1 MTTGRSKTAIRLL
14 VGGALAGLIVLGLG
28 LAWFFSGDEPDEVT
42 LDAAVESLS
51 ADDDTDAATSA
62 DDQTAGDTDDSQSAD
77 ASGDGIDG
85 VWTVDSE
92 TGDFDY
98 ESATGSFVGFRID
111 EELRSIGSTTAVG
124 RTGDVTGSLT
134 IEGTTLTSATF
145 EVDMTTLTTNDT
157 MRDDNVLEAIEATS
171 FPTGSLV
178 LTEPVELGENA
189 ASEAVSVEATGDMTI
204 HGVTQPVTLS
214 LDAQLVDGTV
224 VVVGSMNMVFA
235 DYGVEVPDGGPVVS
249 VDDFGIVELQLLF
262 TR

>member
-1 MTTGRSKTAIRLL
+1 
-14 VGGALAGLIVLGLG
+14 
-28 LAWFFSGDEPDEVT
+28 
-42 LDAAVESLS
+42 
-51 ADDDTDAATSA
+51 
-62 DDQTAGDTDDSQSAD
+62 
-77 ASGDGIDG
+77 
-85 VWTVDSE
+85 
-92 TGDFDY
+92 
-98 ESATGSFVGFRID
+98 
-111 EELRSIGSTTAVG
+111 
-124 RTGDVTGSLT
+124 VTGSLT
-134 IEGTTLTSATF
+134 IDGTTLASATF

-171 FPTGSLV
+171 FPTGSFV

-189 ASEAVSVEATGDMTI
+189 ASEAVSVEAAGDMTI